1 MQELSAARHHLTGQV
16 ILMTPEDFTAY
27 LKFTQAFYREHQ
39 PQGPT
44 ESHLAQTLA
53 DAAWRMNQIS
63 AIQTNL
69 LTLGLLDQRRR
80 SRADQPQAQ
89 DALATAAGTAD
100 HTRQLA
106 TLSLLET
113 RLQRQFHQTLALLRE
128 LQAERQAR
136 PTSQPQTSH
145 SPARPNSPEPPS
157 PSASPSQHQSC
168 KPPDYPTS
176 DWPQPD
182 TRPSDQSQTRA
193 ALAPA

>member
-1 MQELSAARHHLTGQV
+1 MQELTAARHHLTGQV

-53 DAAWRMNQIS
+53 DAAWRMNQIG

-69 LTLGLLDQRRR
+69 LTLGLLDQTRR
-80 SRADQPQAQ
+80 SRAGHPQAQ

-113 RLQRQFHQTLALLRE
+113 RLQRQFNQTLALH
-128 LQAERQAR
+128 AN
-136 PTSQPQTSH
+136 S
-145 SPARPNSPEPPS
+145 RPNAKS
-157 PSASPSQHQSC
+157 
-168 KPPDYPTS
+168 
-176 DWPQPD
+176 
-182 TRPSDQSQTRA
+182 RPVLHR
-193 ALAPA
+193 P